1 MHVKPEVERFAK
13 IRVIGVGGAGCNV
26 LNSMILSK
34 EINGV
39 EFIAVNTDAQAL
51 SVNESFIKVPIGND
65 LTGGLGAGSDPDIG
79 KKAAEESKELLKS
92 HLEGADM
99 VFVTAGMGGGTGTGA
114 APIVAKIAR
123 DLGALTIGVVTRPF
137 NFEGLQ
143 RRKNS
148 EVGIDALRKEVDALI
163 TIPNQK
169 LLEIADDSMSIKDAF
184 KLSDSILNQGVQG
197 IADLIV
203 LPGLINVDFADV
215 RTVMHNAGSAL
226 MGIGIGTG
234 NNRAEEAA
242 KAAIFSPLLDESI
255 EGATG
260 VLFNITGGNDLTMKE
275 VDRAAA
281 IISDMASDDAN
292 IIFGTSVDASY
303 EDKVKITVIATG
315 FDSASSSFA
324 TDVYSD
330 EDMEDE
336 ELDFPLPSTLTKQD
350 LKDLKK
356 QEEDGYEDEEYSG
369 EEEKGNEK
377 SEDKDEEK
385 GDKNNKSVNSN
396 IEKVQDRDDIKE
408 LEKNYD
414 KTFDIPAFLRGGKKK

>member
-13 IRVIGVGGAGCNV
+13 IRVVGVGGAGCNV

-51 SVNESFIKVPIGND
+51 SINEAFIKVSIGND
-65 LTGGLGAGSDPDIG
+65 LTSGLGAGSYPEIG
-79 KKAAEESKELLKS
+79 RKAADESKDLLRS

-114 APIVAKIAR
+114 APVIAKIAR
-123 DLGALTIGVVTRPF
+123 ELGALTIGVVTRPF
-137 NFEGLQ
+137 NFEGTQ
-143 RRKNS
+143 RKKNAES
-148 EVGIDALRKEVDALI
+148 GIDALSKEVDALI

-169 LLEIADDSMSIKDAF
+169 LLEIADETMSIKDAF

-215 RTVMHNAGSAL
+215 RTIMQNAGSAL

-234 NNRAEEAA
+234 KTRAEEAA

-260 VLFNITGGNDLTMKE
+260 VLFNITGGPDMTMRE
-275 VDRAAA
+275 VDKAAS
-281 IISDMASDDAN
+281 IISAMVSKDAN
-292 IIFGTSVDASY
+292 IIFGATVDAEY
-303 EDKVKITVIATG
+303 EDKIKITVIATG
-315 FDSASSSFA
+315 FDSRTAIKAKLAEMTEEAAEEVEEDELDYVLPSLLRKEPINVIEEVEQEEEEDTPQKPLSSFFKKEEKVEVEVE
-324 TDVYSD
+324 TTQPVTKDV
-330 EDMEDE
+330 ED
-336 ELDFPLPSTLTKQD
+336 T
-350 LKDLKK
+350 KDL
-356 QEEDGYEDEEYSG
+356 
-369 EEEKGNEK
+369 
-377 SEDKDEEK
+377 DKD
-385 GDKNNKSVNSN
+385 
-396 IEKVQDRDDIKE
+396 
-408 LEKNYD
+408 YD
-414 KTFDIPAFLRGGKKK
+414 KTFDIPAFLRGKKK